1 MDETLLKR
9 VKKYANHFV
18 EISGVDTCVLNLR
31 ERKFYE
37 AAPAFCRD
45 SCPCKGGD
53 CDCFQVHLRNCL
65 EAERWDGR
73 YTYYC
78 PLNLIF
84 VAACCTTRMGIPT
97 GVVAGP
103 FLLDE
108 LDRESFPSLS
118 TQALEALLRIPI
130 MSTSKAYHFGETLAA
145 LLTCCGVRD
154 RGFSPTENRWELIN
168 KMFRFATS
176 GEDGAQ
182 TGYSIEME
190 RRLGHMISDGDN
202 EGARQQINQVLSY
215 IALSS
220 GENVAAARAR
230 CTELLVMMSRA
241 AIDAGAE
248 IDTIFVLNEKYFE
261 EFSSCATVSDMG
273 VWLSTAASGYAS
285 YVQDAAVT
293 KHSYAVSKAI
303 SFIRQNYAS
312 KITLEGT
319 AKMVYLSRSYFS
331 KLFAEETGVT
341 FSNYVIRVRIGKSK
355 QLLLD
360 SSVKL
365 ADVAYLVG
373 FVDQSYFTKCFR
385 KLVGISP
392 GKYRNCQGKV
402 DENTDLGGKTN
413 GT

>member
-1 MDETLLKR
+1 MDESLLKR
-9 VKKYANHFV
+9 VKKYANHFE

-37 AAPAFCRD
+37 DPPSFCQD
-45 SCPCKGGD
+45 SCPCRGGD
-53 CDCFQVHLRNCL
+53 CDCLQVHLRNCL

-84 VAACCTTRMGIPT
+84 VAAYCTTRMGIPT

-108 LDRESFPSLS
+108 FDRDSFPGLDEKALS
-118 TQALEALLRIPI
+118 ALACIPV
-130 MSTSKAYHFGETLAA
+130 MSTSKGYHFGETLGA
-145 LLTCCGVRD
+145 LLTCCGNRD

-168 KMFRFATS
+168 KMFKFATN
-176 GEDGAQ
+176 GADGTT

-190 RRLGHMISDGDN
+190 RRLVHLISDGDN
-202 EGARQQINQVLSY
+202 EGARQQLNQVLSY
-215 IALSS
+215 ISFSAN
-220 GENVAAARAR
+220 GNPDAARAR
-230 CTELLVMMSRA
+230 CMELLVLMSRA

-248 IDTIFVLNEKYFE
+248 VDSIFVLNETYFHE
-261 EFSSCATVSDMG
+261 LSACSAVADMG

-285 YVQDAAVT
+285 YVQDAAAT

-303 SFIRQNYAS
+303 NYIRQNYAS

-331 KLFAEETGVT
+331 KLFAEETGTT
-341 FSNYVIRVRIGKSK
+341 FSNYVIQVRIEKSK

-385 KLVGISP
+385 KIVGISP
-392 GKYRNCQGKV
+392 GKYRNCQGKL
-402 DENTDLGGKTN
+402 E
-413 GT
+413 

>member
-1 MDETLLKR
+1 MDESLLKR
-9 VKKYANHFV
+9 VNKYANHFK

-31 ERKFYE
+31 EKKFYE
-37 AAPAFCRD
+37 DPPVFCRD

-53 CDCFQVHLRNCL
+53 CDCFQVHQRNCL

-84 VAACCTTRMGIPT
+84 VAAYCNTRMGIAT

-108 LDRESFPSLS
+108 FDREAFPSLGS
-118 TQALEALLRIPI
+118 AALAALERIPV
-130 MSTSKAYHFGETLAA
+130 MSTSKGYHFGETLGA
-145 LLTCCGVRD
+145 LLTCCGIRD
-154 RGFSPTENRWELIN
+154 RGFSPTENRWDLIN
-168 KMFRFATS
+168 KMFKFATNDA
-176 GEDGAQ
+176 EDTQ

-190 RRLGHMISDGDN
+190 RRLIHLISDGDS
-202 EGARQQINQVLSY
+202 EGSRQQISQLLSY

-220 GENVAAARAR
+220 GGNIDAARSR
-230 CTELLVMMSRA
+230 CTELLVLMSRA

-248 IDTIFVLNEKYFE
+248 IDTIFVLNERYFQ
-261 EFSSCATVSDMG
+261 EFSSCTTMADMG
-273 VWLSTAASGYAS
+273 VWLSSAAGGYAS
-285 YVQDAAVT
+285 YVQDANST

-303 SFIRQNYAS
+303 AYIRQNYAS

-331 KLFAEETGVT
+331 KLFAEETGTT
-341 FSNYVIRVRIGKSK
+341 FSNYVIQVRIEKSK

-385 KLVGISP
+385 KIVGISP
-392 GKYRNCQGKV
+392 GKYRNCQGKL
-402 DENTDLGGKTN
+402 EQ
-413 GT
+413 